1 MRWVLFS
8 YIQKGFFIMTNL
20 QRLKMELGNKEYFS
34 DEDYSVYLDEE
45 GLKASN
51 EYAKEA
57 NQYALLST
65 VIDILEAL
73 SNNIDYYRSI
83 TTEFTTNSQAYK
95 NLKDRIDELYKK
107 RELLPDYAPTAS
119 KVTYLYY

>member
-8 YIQKGFFIMTNL
+8 YIQKGLFIMTNL

-34 DEDYSVYLDEE
+34 DDDYAVYLDEE

-119 KVTYLYY
+119 QVTYLYY

>member
-1 MRWVLFS
+1 
-8 YIQKGFFIMTNL
+8 MTNL

-51 EYAKEA
+51 EYTKEA

-119 KVTYLYY
+119 QVTYLYY